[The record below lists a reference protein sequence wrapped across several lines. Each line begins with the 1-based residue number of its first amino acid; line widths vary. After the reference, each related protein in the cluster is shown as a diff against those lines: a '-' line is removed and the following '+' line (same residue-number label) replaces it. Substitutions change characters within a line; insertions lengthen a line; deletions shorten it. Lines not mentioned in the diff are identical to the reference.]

1 MATQKSADREITR
14 ILTSLLHDVGDEV
27 FKLSKEDATK
37 VTGSVSQAEK
47 KICISSKFE
56 SSKRE

>member
-14 ILTSLLHDVGDEV
+14 ILTSFLHDVGDRV

-37 VTGSVSQAEK
+37 VTGSA
-47 KICISSKFE
+47 
-56 SSKRE
+56 

>member
-37 VTGSVSQAEK
+37 VTGSVSQAENQVK
-47 KICISSKFE
+47 LI
-56 SSKRE
+56 